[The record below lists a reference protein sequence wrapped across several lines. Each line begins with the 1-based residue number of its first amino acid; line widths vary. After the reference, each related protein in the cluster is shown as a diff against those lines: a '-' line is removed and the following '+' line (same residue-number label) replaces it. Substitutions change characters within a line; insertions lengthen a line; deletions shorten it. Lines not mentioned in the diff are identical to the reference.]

1 MNDTLWFPRSIVS
14 GQMVISNKTDDGR
27 PQTADQRPAT
37 NDRQLS
43 LRGAHFATKQ
53 AALRIQDSALLKLN
67 HSMIL
72 SLRGAHFAT
81 KQSALRIQDTFK
93 GA

>member
-1 MNDTLWFPRSIVS
+1 MNDTMWFPRLDGSE
-14 GQMVISNKTDDGR
+14 QRFISRST
-27 PQTADQRPAT
+27 TDQRPAT

-43 LRGAHFATKQ
+43 LRGAHFTTKQ